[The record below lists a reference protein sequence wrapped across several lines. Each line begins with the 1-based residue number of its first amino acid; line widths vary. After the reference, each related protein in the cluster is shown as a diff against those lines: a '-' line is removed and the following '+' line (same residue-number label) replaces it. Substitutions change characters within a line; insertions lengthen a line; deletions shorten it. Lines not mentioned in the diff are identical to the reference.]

1 MPSLPEKLVL
11 VAAGGAA
18 GSVARYLAAVWW
30 GAGPLTTFVVNIT
43 GSFLIGLLVASTP
56 STDVRLR
63 LLLATGF
70 LGGYTTFSAW
80 QLEAL
85 FSAQAREWTSTLA
98 ILFGSLAAG
107 FAAVAAGY
115 WLGNRFVTPN

>member
-1 MPSLPEKLVL
+1 MPLGERLIL
-11 VAAGGAA
+11 VALGGAT
-18 GSVARYLAAVWW
+18 GSVLRYLAAVWF

-43 GSFLIGLLVASTP
+43 GSFLIGLLVAVTP
-56 STDVRLR
+56 ASDIRLR

-80 QLEAL
+80 QLEAMT
-85 FSAQAREWTSTLA
+85 AKDWPTTAA

-107 FAAVAAGY
+107 FAAVLTGHAIGTR
-115 WLGNRFVTPN
+115 LLPTP